1 MITLE
6 LPQKNGKLLN
16 FVDYEL
22 DLVLSPPEIKE
33 TIIAK
38 TDELVADNNGK
49 LELRYNSMIADE
61 GRLKIFI
68 CDFNTGK
75 SCIYIYGKVRGK
87 EIKSTIEFTGD
98 KNVSASVKNF
108 KIKYVLIYSRNIL
121 RNYYLSADTASIEN
135 HLNTFLSSM

>member
-1 MITLE
+1 MRNLE
-6 LPQKNGKLLN
+6 LPQKNGKLLT

-22 DLVLSPPEIKE
+22 DLVLSPPEIRE

-49 LELRYNSMIADE
+49 LELRYNNMNIDE

-75 SCIYIYGKVRGK
+75 CCIYIYGKVKGK
-87 EIKSTIEFTGD
+87 EIKTEVEYSIN

-108 KIKYVLIYSRNIL
+108 KIKHVLIYSRNIL
-121 RNYYLSADTASIEN
+121 RNYYLSADTTSIEN
-135 HLNTFLSSM
+135 HLTTFLSTL

>member
-1 MITLE
+1 MGTLE

-22 DLVLSPPEIKE
+22 DLILSPPEIKE

-49 LELRYNSMIADE
+49 LELRYNNMIVDE

-68 CDFNTGK
+68 CDFNSGK
-75 SCIYIYGKVRGK
+75 CCIYIYGKVKGK
-87 EIKSTIEFTGD
+87 EIKSTVEFTSA

-121 RNYYLSADTASIEN
+121 RNYYLSADTTSIEN
-135 HLNTFLSSM
+135 HLTTFLTTM

>member
-1 MITLE
+1 MGTLE
-6 LPQKNGKLLN
+6 LPQKNGKLLK

-33 TIIAK
+33 IIIEK
-38 TDELVADNNGK
+38 TDELVTDNNGK
-49 LELRYNSMIADE
+49 LELRYKNMMLDE

-75 SCIYIYGKVRGK
+75 SCIYIYGKVKGK
-87 EIKSTIEFTGD
+87 EIKNTIEFTGT
-98 KNVSASVKNF
+98 KNVSANVKNI

-121 RNYYLSADTASIEN
+121 RNYYLSSDTTSIEK
-135 HLNTFLSSM
+135 HLTSFLSTL

>member
-1 MITLE
+1 MGTLE

-22 DLVLSPPEIKE
+22 DLVISPPEIKE

-38 TDELVADNNGK
+38 TDEIVAENNGK
-49 LELRYNSMIADE
+49 LELRYNNLAIDE

-68 CDFNTGK
+68 CDFSTGK
-75 SCIYIYGKVRGK
+75 SCIYIYGKVKGK
-87 EIKSTIEFTGD
+87 EIKSEIEFTAN
-98 KNVSASVKNF
+98 KSISTNVKNI

-121 RNYYLSADTASIEN
+121 RNYYLSADTTSIEK
-135 HLNTFLSSM
+135 HLASFLSTL